1 MKNLHAFALCALL
14 STPAFSVTV
23 SIQMYIPAFCNYP
36 TGSIYAQPQGGTE
49 PYTYSWNTGS
59 TDAWLNDIV
68 AGTYTVT
75 VTDANL
81 DQATAEFTLTASP
94 FEAWVDGM
102 VGCPDQMLGPPFRM
116 FGQASL
122 YYTGVPPLTLSG
134 NYVADVIDGP
144 NGYAA
149 LYVGNF
155 DMWPPAGTP
164 LSIAFTDAN
173 GCPGT
178 IYGQVPQPPAHP
190 DRQVL
195 MVDAACAAG
204 FNGSALVQVDEA
216 PNDDPYLF
224 AAHPRWCGRR

>member
-1 MKNLHAFALCALL
+1 MKQLNAFVFCALI
-14 STPAFSVTV
+14 SSPALSVTV
-23 SIQMYIPAFCNYP
+23 SIQMYIPAFCTYP

-59 TDAWLNDIV
+59 TDSWLNDLV
-68 AGTYTVT
+68 AGTYSVT

-81 DQATAEFTLTASP
+81 EQATADFTLSP
-94 FEAWVDGM
+94 YPLEAYVDGM

-116 FGQASL
+116 LGQASI
-122 YYTGVPPLTLSG
+122 YNTGVPPLTLSG
-134 NYVADVIDGP
+134 NYVSDVINGP

-155 DMWPPAGTP
+155 DIWPPAGTP

-178 IYGQVPQPPAHP
+178 IYGQVPQPRVNQ
-190 DRQVL
+190 RQRVVMVL
-195 MVDAACAAG
+195 VT
-204 FNGSALVQVDEA
+204 
-216 PNDDPYLF
+216 
-224 AAHPRWCGRR
+224 